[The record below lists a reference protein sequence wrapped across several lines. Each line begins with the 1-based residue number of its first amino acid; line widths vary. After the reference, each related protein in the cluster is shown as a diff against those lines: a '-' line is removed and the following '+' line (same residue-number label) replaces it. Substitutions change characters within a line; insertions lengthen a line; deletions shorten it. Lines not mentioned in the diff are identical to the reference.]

1 VTSYARWLGIAIAGG
16 TAAAVL
22 SSCTFPVRFATPAE
36 VAQATN
42 PTPATI
48 LAPPAPAAPPG
59 GLTQIQAE
67 LRQLI
72 AQVGPTV
79 VRVDAGGAS
88 GSGLLLDATGTV
100 VTPASLVTGSQQV
113 TITTA
118 SGQHYT
124 GTVSGSDA
132 GTDVA
137 VIRATGAS
145 GLTPAAFGDSATV
158 QVGDVVVAIGNQ
170 VAPSGT
176 ASQGIVSGTAGTLT
190 SDTQTLTGLIQ
201 TTAPMAAGTSGS
213 ALVNIAGQVIGMTT
227 LGASGSPGAAVA
239 IPSNQLNTVAQR
251 LIAGG
256 GTTQGTAHLGV
267 ATTNA
272 PNGGALIQS
281 VITGGP
287 AAKAGMQAGWTI
299 IGIGGQSVS
308 NSAAV
313 AQILAAYKPN
323 QSVVVT
329 VRLPNGST
337 RSIPVVLGT

>member
-1 VTSYARWLGIAIAGG
+1 VSSYARWLGIAIAGG

-48 LAPPAPAAPPG
+48 LAPPAPAVPPG

-72 AQVGPTV
+72 AQVGPSV

-137 VIRATGAS
+137 VIRVTGAS
-145 GLTPAAFGDSATV
+145 GLTPAAFGDSAGV

-190 SDTQTLTGLIQ
+190 SDAQTLTGLIQ
-201 TTAPMAAGTSGS
+201 TTAPMATGTSGS

-227 LGASGSPGAAVA
+227 LGASGAPTAAVA

-251 LIAGG
+251 LISGAA
-256 GTTQGTAHLGV
+256 TQGTAHLGV

-287 AAKAGMQAGWTI
+287 AARAGMQAGWTI

-313 AQILAAYKPN
+313 AQILAAYKPG

>member
-1 VTSYARWLGIAIAGG
+1 VTSSARWLGIAIAG
-16 TAAAVL
+16 AAGAALL

-72 AQVGPTV
+72 AQVGPSV
-79 VRVDAGGAS
+79 VRVDAGAAS

-145 GLTPAAFGDSATV
+145 GLTPAAFGDSSGV

-176 ASQGIVSGTAGTLT
+176 ASQGIVSGIAGTLA
-190 SDTQTLTGLIQ
+190 SDSQTLTGLIQ

-227 LGASGSPGAAVA
+227 LGASGAPTAAVA

-251 LIAGG
+251 LIAGAA
-256 GTTQGTAHLGV
+256 TQGTAHLGV

-287 AAKAGMQAGWTI
+287 AARAGIQAGWTI
-299 IGIGGQSVS
+299 IGIGGQSVAS
-308 NSAAV
+308 SASV
-313 AQILAAYKPN
+313 AQILAGYRSG

-337 RSIPVVLGT
+337 RSIPVVLGA

>member
-1 VTSYARWLGIAIAGG
+1 VTSSARWLGIAIAGG
-16 TAAAVL
+16 AAAALL

-72 AQVGPTV
+72 AQVGPSV
-79 VRVDAGGAS
+79 VRVDAGAAS

-145 GLTPAAFGDSATV
+145 GLTPAAFGDSSGV

-170 VAPSGT
+170 AAPSGT
-176 ASQGIVSGTAGTLT
+176 ASQGIVSGTAGNLA
-190 SDTQTLTGLIQ
+190 SDSQTLTGLIQ
-201 TTAPMAAGTSGS
+201 TTASMAAGTSGS

-227 LGASGSPGAAVA
+227 LGASGAATAAVA

-251 LIAGG
+251 LISGAA
-256 GTTQGTAHLGV
+256 TQGTAHLGV
-267 ATTNA
+267 ATTNS

-287 AAKAGMQAGWTI
+287 AARAGIQAGWTI
-299 IGIGGQSVS
+299 IGIGGQSVAS
-308 NSAAV
+308 SAAV
-313 AQILAAYKPN
+313 AQILAGYKSG

-337 RSIPVVLGT
+337 RSIPVVLGA

>member
-1 VTSYARWLGIAIAGG
+1 VTSSARWLGIAIAG
-16 TAAAVL
+16 AAGAALL

-72 AQVGPTV
+72 AQVGPSV
-79 VRVDAGGAS
+79 VRVDAGAAS

-145 GLTPAAFGDSATV
+145 GRTPAAFGDSSGV

-176 ASQGIVSGTAGTLT
+176 ASQGIVSGTAGTLA
-190 SDTQTLTGLIQ
+190 SDSQTLTGLIQ

-227 LGASGSPGAAVA
+227 LGASGAPTAAVA

-251 LIAGG
+251 LIAGAA
-256 GTTQGTAHLGV
+256 TQGTAHLGV

-272 PNGGALIQS
+272 PNGGALVQS
-281 VITGGP
+281 VISGGP
-287 AAKAGMQAGWTI
+287 AARAGIQAGWTI
-299 IGIGGQSVS
+299 IGIGGQSVAS
-308 NSAAV
+308 SAAV
-313 AQILAAYKPN
+313 AQILAAYKPG

-337 RSIPVVLGT
+337 RSIPVVLGA

>member
-1 VTSYARWLGIAIAGG
+1 MTRWAGIAMAGG
-16 TAAAVL
+16 AAAVVL
-22 SSCTFPVRFATPAE
+22 GSCTFPVRFATPAE

-42 PTPATI
+42 PTPAPI

-67 LRQLI
+67 VRQLI
-72 AQVGPTV
+72 AQVGPSV
-79 VRVDAGGAS
+79 VRVDAGAAS
-88 GSGLLLDATGTV
+88 GSGLLLDAQGTV
-100 VTPASLVTGSQQV
+100 VTPASLVSGSQQV

-137 VIRATGAS
+137 VIRVTGAS
-145 GLTPAAFGDSATV
+145 GLTAATFGDSSGV

-176 ASQGIVSGTAGTLT
+176 ASYGIVSGLAGTLA
-190 SDTQTLTGLIQ
+190 SGSQTLTGLIQ
-201 TTAPMAAGTSGS
+201 TTAPMTSGTSGS

-227 LGASGSPGAAVA
+227 LGESGDAGAAVA
-239 IPSNQLNTVAQR
+239 ISSTQVNAVAQR
-251 LIAGG
+251 LLAGAP
-256 GTTQGTAHLGV
+256 QGTAHLGV
-267 ATTNA
+267 ATINA
-272 PNGGALIQS
+272 PGGGGALIQS

-287 AAKAGMQAGWTI
+287 AARAGMQAGWTI

-308 NSAAV
+308 SSAAV
-313 AQILAAYKPN
+313 AQILAAYKPG

-337 RSIPVVLGT
+337 RSIPVVLGA